1 MFARVC
7 PDGFIF
13 FNKSC
18 YYFSDEKLRHGD
30 ARSQCEGNTSQLVSI
45 GSKEESDFL
54 FKKIKRGNYWIGA
67 NGEPTPADAVYN
79 ISASNVSQSLF
90 WDDGTAV
97 TYIDPFGDFRG
108 NTFNNP
114 DGCYVILISG
124 DTKRWKDYDC
134 QRPCRFV
141 CEYKGK

>member
-1 MFARVC
+1 M
-7 PDGFIF
+7 
-13 FNKSC
+13 
-18 YYFSDEKLRHGD
+18 H
-30 ARSQCEGNTSQLVSI
+30 
-45 GSKEESDFL
+45 
-54 FKKIKRGNYWIGA
+54 NYWIGA
-67 NGEPTPADAVYN
+67 NGEPRPAGAEYK

-97 TYIDPFGDFRG
+97 TYIDPFGDFGG
-108 NTFNNP
+108 NTFNDP
-114 DGCYVILISG
+114 DGCYVMLISG